1 MIAAIVYGAVESYHS
16 PHKADGLGFVFIGTY
31 GLWMRWR
38 ARNDPAR
45 LARMQ
50 PLTKRAIFFWVLCL
64 LSGFLLWE
72 AVRAR

>member
-1 MIAAIVYGAVESYHS
+1 MIAAIIYGAVESYRS
-16 PHKADGLGFVFIGTY
+16 PHKTSGLGLALIGIY

-50 PLTKRAIFFWVLCL
+50 RLTKSKIVFWVLCL
-64 LSGFLLWE
+64 LAGFLLWE
-72 AVRAR
+72 GVKAR